1 MVAALASGILQTKLA
16 PPPARADRIPRP
28 RLTRQF
34 SVSLERPLVLVCAPA
49 GYGKTTLLSEWLVS
63 DAGRDVS
70 FAWLSLDE
78 DDNDPARFLTYV
90 ISSLT
95 RLEGIDSDEILSL
108 LNSPQAPAPGTMLA
122 LLINHLEAFPQ
133 PLALVLDDYHVIVA
147 QAVHN
152 AVTFLLEHLPP
163 QMHLVLISR
172 EDPPFP
178 LARLRGSG
186 QLMEIRADDLRFTA
200 DEAAAFLER
209 SLGIHLNTQQLD
221 ELERRT
227 EGWIAGLQ
235 LAALAMKGRED
246 IAGFISAFTGSH
258 RFILDYLIEEVLS
271 RQSED
276 LQDFL
281 LETSILN
288 RLCGPLCDAVTGRSD
303 GQLTLEYIERGNMF
317 LIMLDDERYWYRYHH
332 LFAEVLRNRLN
343 RGHTDRLPDL
353 HRRASSWF
361 EANDWIGEAV
371 EHAILA
377 QDSDRVARL
386 LEAYGD
392 RIWRRGE
399 VATVLRWMESLPDE
413 VIRLRPKLGLNHAF
427 MLTAIDAFVEAEK
440 RLNEVER
447 VLAELPDAD
456 NATQTA
462 LQGQAAT
469 IRATISIQLDYPKD
483 ITLAAGNQ
491 ALAQLPESLVH
502 WRAWAMMIVGNAHFA
517 LNSNIELAQNLLEEA
532 INLGDKAGDLFT
544 MLVALAYL
552 TQIYLIQG
560 KLGQIEV
567 ICRSLFERAGT
578 LGWKGQPALGVAR
591 MSRAWV
597 RYERNDLDGA
607 HRDVIEGQLATEGY
621 ELKRVSL
628 PSYVLLAYLERLSG
642 NDGRASEI
650 MQDAVDLMEREN
662 LTPASIAVSAHQAWL
677 WLKQGDMAAASAWA
691 QAVEPTTCDPLD
703 AGLEFEHMTL
713 ARIQM
718 AQGRLDAAQDLLAR
732 LHGAASAGG
741 RKGRVIAIRVL
752 QVLALKQQGRGEDA
766 LDQLSHVLALAEPEG
781 FVRTFAEEGASMA
794 DLLRQAL
801 ARGIA
806 VDYVSRLL
814 NAFGDKSPSENVS
827 STSWRVGEAI
837 EPLSERELEVLHLI
851 ADGASNREIAQ
862 RLVIS
867 IGTVKKHVNNIF
879 TKLDVRSRTQVIA
892 IARQHHLL

>member
-1 MVAALASGILQTKLA
+1 MVAAASGILQTKLT
-16 PPPARADRIPRP
+16 PPPVRADRIPRP

-49 GYGKTTLLSEWLVS
+49 GYGKTTMLSEWLVS

-122 LLINHLEAFPQ
+122 LLINHLEASPQ
-133 PLALVLDDYHVIVA
+133 PLVLVLDDYHVIVA

-178 LARLRGSG
+178 LARLRGRD

-200 DEAAAFLER
+200 DEASAFLER
-209 SLGIHLNTQQLD
+209 SLGIHLNTQQIA

-271 RQSED
+271 HQSED
-276 LQDFL
+276 LQNFL
-281 LETSILN
+281 LESSILN

-303 GQLTLEYIERGNMF
+303 GQSTLEYVERGNMF

-332 LFAEVLRNRLN
+332 LFAEVLRNRLKH
-343 RGHTDRLPDL
+343 RHTDRLPEL
-353 HRRASSWF
+353 HRRASAWF
-361 EANDWIGEAV
+361 EANDWVGEAV

-399 VATVLRWMESLPDE
+399 VTTVLRWMESLPDE
-413 VIRLRPKLGLNHAF
+413 VMRMRPKLGLNHAF

-440 RLNEVER
+440 RLIEVER

-456 NATQTA
+456 VATQTA

-491 ALAQLPESLVH
+491 ALAQLPESLVN

-517 LNSNIELAQNLLEEA
+517 LNSNIETAQNLLEEA
-532 INLGDKAGDLFT
+532 IDLGDRAGDLFT

-560 KLGQIEV
+560 KLRQIEA

-597 RYERNDLDGA
+597 RYERNDLAGA

-628 PSYVLLAYLERLSG
+628 PSYVLLACLERLSA
-642 NDGRASEI
+642 NDERAREI
-650 MQDAVDLMEREN
+650 MQGAVDMMEREN
-662 LTPASIAVSAHQAWL
+662 LTPASIAVSAWQAWMS
-677 WLKQGDMAAASAWA
+677 LKQGDIAAANAWA
-691 QAVEPTTCDPLD
+691 QAIEPTTADQLDP
-703 AGLEFEHMTL
+703 GLEFEHMTL

-718 AQGRLDAAQDLLAR
+718 AQGRLDAAQDLLTR
-732 LHGAASAGG
+732 LYAAASAGG
-741 RKGRVIAIRVL
+741 RKGRVIAIRAL
-752 QVLALKQQGRGEDA
+752 QALALKQQGRGEDA
-766 LDQLSHVLALAEPEG
+766 LEALAHALALAGPEG
-781 FVRTFAEEGASMA
+781 YVRTFVDEGVLMA
-794 DLLRQAL
+794 DLLRLAL
-801 ARGIA
+801 LRGVT

-814 NAFGDKSPSENVS
+814 AAFDDSSPS
-827 STSWRVGEAI
+827 TSVAQSRRWIGDGL
-837 EPLSERELEVLHLI
+837 EPLSERELEVLRLI
-851 ADGASNREIAQ
+851 ADGASNREIAAQ
-862 RLVIS
+862 LFVS
-867 IGTVKKHVNNIF
+867 IGTVKKHVSNIF
-879 TKLDVRSRTQVIA
+879 VKLDAHSRTQVIA
-892 IARQHHLL
+892 VARQHHLL